1 MTRNLSYLDVLAAH
15 AAQSPH
21 AIALRDPA
29 GDLTYA
35 QMWHAIGRVAGWL
48 RARGIEPGDRVGT
61 AMMPSAAH
69 LVILFAG
76 MSVGAIVVPFNIKLT
91 QVELDTYQGTIDPS
105 LVVAEPELAHLF
117 EGARAEVLHV
127 LSARPV
133 GMADP
138 LAYLS
143 RDGDPM
149 SAAAH
154 AHQALDPRS
163 PAIMFGTGG
172 TTGAPKA
179 AVWSHEALWFYGA
192 SCALAMEVRRTD
204 TELYFSPFFHIALVT
219 GLFGTLFAG
228 GTAHVLPEFHAS
240 TVARIVCAGD
250 VTRFFGAPTAL
261 TRVLNSAEFDPTQ
274 TGKVRRVLF
283 GSTRSEPDLIGRL
296 QDAFLAAEFITG
308 YGATEFGAV
317 VRLRS
322 WEFSPGHDVGVGRAV
337 PGVNVFI
344 VDDAGQP
351 LPAGS
356 VGEIVIRAPWQ
367 MLGYW
372 GQMDDP
378 AHALVLGGVRS
389 GDLGELDVDGNLHLR
404 GRSKE
409 MVITG
414 GENVFPVEVEDALS
428 ACDEVAAVAV
438 FGIKDADWGER
449 VEAAVVLSGIGH
461 PTPESLGAYC
471 RERLASY
478 KVPKRFHVVDQLPL
492 TTAMKVDKRKLQELL
507 GHA

>member
-15 AAQSPH
+15 AAQSPQ
-21 AIALRDPA
+21 AIAVRDPS

-35 QMWHAIGRVAGWL
+35 EMLDAIGRVAGWL
-48 RARGIEPGDRVGT
+48 RTRGIEPGDRVGT
-61 AMMPSAAH
+61 AMIPSAAH
-69 LVILFAG
+69 LVVLFAG
-76 MSVGAIVVPFNIKLT
+76 MSVGAIVVPFNVKLT
-91 QVELDTYQGTIDPS
+91 QAELGTYQGTVDPAV
-105 LVVAEPELAHLF
+105 VVAEPEFASLF
-117 EGARAEVLHV
+117 DGARPGLLQVLP
-127 LSARPV
+127 ARPSD
-133 GMADP
+133 MAGP
-138 LAYLS
+138 LACLS
-143 RDGDPM
+143 GDGGPM
-149 SAAAH
+149 TGAFLERE
-154 AHQALDPRS
+154 ALAPTS

-219 GLFGTLFAG
+219 GPFGTLYVG
-228 GTAHVLPEFHAS
+228 GTVHVLPEFEAS
-240 TVARIVCAGD
+240 TVARIVCSGE
-250 VTRFFGAPTAL
+250 VTRLFGAPTAL
-261 TRVLNSAEFDPTQ
+261 TRVLNSPDFDPTR
-274 TGKVRRVLF
+274 TGKIRRVLC

-296 QDAFLAAEFITG
+296 MRDFPAAELVTG

-322 WEFSPGHDVGVGRAV
+322 WEYIPGHDAGVGRAV

-344 VDDAGQP
+344 VDEAGRP
-351 LPAGS
+351 LPPGV

-389 GDLGELDVDGNLHLR
+389 GDLGNLDADGNLHLR
-404 GRSKE
+404 GRTKE

-428 ACDEVAAVAV
+428 ASDEVAAVAV
-438 FGIKDADWGER
+438 FGMEDAEWGER

-471 RERLASY
+471 RERLAPY

-492 TTAMKVDKRKLQELL
+492 TTAMKVDKRKLLELL
-507 GHA
+507 RHA